1 MADNRSTARLGLKVV
16 HRHRVGTDTSR
27 RVSELF
33 YIEGQPRALLGW
45 INMGGIRTPI
55 YVCAL
60 DPAKLRRS
68 VGSGSNDTFYY
79 DGVTVDPRFED
90 FGADAETIQPSPR
103 SPSAGSP

>member
-1 MADNRSTARLGLKVV
+1 
-16 HRHRVGTDTSR
+16 
-27 RVSELF
+27 
-33 YIEGQPRALLGW
+33 
-45 INMGGIRTPI
+45 MGGIRTPI

-90 FGADAETIQPSPR
+90 FGPDAETIQPSPR
-103 SPSAGSP
+103 RPSAGSP